1 MWQIVASALQ
11 SRPLA
16 ILGFGLWSF
25 TRMNTGTSVF
35 IRAVFPAMIDLFGR
49 PRRARRWPSR
59 PRRPPPGAGIVR
71 RPARRGAEAALLGLA
86 LFAAAGASAADGAER
101 RPPPLGLS
109 PLPLAPRAAPL
120 GLEEAERR
128 LIERNLLVVAA
139 KRGVDA
145 ARAQVLVAGSRP
157 PSQVTVGS
165 AFAQL
170 SEPASGRGARL
181 YGPTQN
187 ILVGLAVLVE
197 RGGKRALRGRL
208 ADEQVGVAEAQVL
221 DALRLHVFQ
230 LRQAFLGALLAR
242 ANLEVALANRQSL
255 DRTEALLRRQWRD
268 GAVPEGDLLR
278 FQASRLPFEA
288 DVTAGAQA
296 YAAGVA
302 AVAALLGEDAA
313 LAQPG
318 AGQSGALG
326 LPVAVAAPASRP
338 GPTDA
343 PTTVRTALS
352 PVAFDLRGRF
362 AAVPELGVGRDE
374 LARAVS
380 TRADVVAAQ
389 RQATAAAANTR
400 LAEAGRL
407 RDVTVNGTAV
417 RSRLPQDLPD
427 SARRVDAINQFSVS
441 LSIPVFTGRIVQG
454 NITTAQAQQGQAEAL
469 ARAALLGARAEF
481 AIAWA
486 TYEQARALLE
496 LYTSGAT
503 SRAEEAYRS
512 TEQAYLAGGRSLI
525 DVLDALRVLNATR
538 LQANLARHAYLL
550 SLAALEQASGVSG
563 VAPRL

>member
-1 MWQIVASALQ
+1 MK
-11 SRPLA
+11 RLA
-16 ILGFGLWSF
+16 
-25 TRMNTGTSVF
+25 
-35 IRAVFPAMIDLFGR
+35 
-49 PRRARRWPSR
+49 
-59 PRRPPPGAGIVR
+59 
-71 RPARRGAEAALLGLA
+71 RGAALAGLV
-86 LFAAAGASAADGAER
+86 LAAGAATHAAAAER
-101 RPPPLGLS
+101 QPPLGLA

-120 GLEEAERR
+120 GLEEAELR
-128 LIERNLLVVAA
+128 LIERNLFVVAA

-145 ARAQVLVAGSRP
+145 ARAQILVAGSRP

-165 AFAQL
+165 AFGQVL
-170 SEPASGRGARL
+170 EPAGSRTVRYYSPAS
-181 YGPTQN
+181 N
-187 ILVGLAVLVE
+187 VLVGLSVLVE
-197 RGGKRALRGRL
+197 RGGKRTLRSRL

-221 DALRLHVFQ
+221 DTLRLQVFQ
-230 LRQAFLGALLAR
+230 LRQAFLSALLAR
-242 ANLEVALANRQSL
+242 ANLEVAFANRQSL

-288 DVTAGAQA
+288 DITAGAQA

-313 LAQPG
+313 AVQPG
-318 AGQSGALG
+318 AGQSGALN
-326 LPVAVAAPASRP
+326 LPAPEAVPSARP
-338 GPTDA
+338 GPTNA
-343 PTTVRTALS
+343 PTTVRTVLS

-362 AAVPELGVGRDE
+362 AAAPELGVGREE
-374 LARAVS
+374 LARAVA

-389 RQATAAAANTR
+389 RQVAASAANTR

-441 LSIPVFTGRIVQG
+441 LSVPIFTARIVEG
-454 NITTAQAQQGQAEAL
+454 NVTTAQAQQGQADAL

-481 AIAWA
+481 AVAWA
-486 TYEQARALLE
+486 AYEQARSLLE

-503 SRAEEAYRS
+503 NRAEEAFRI
-512 TEQAYLAGGRSLI
+512 TEQAYLAGGRSLV
-525 DVLDALRVLNATR
+525 DVLDAVRVLNATR
-538 LQANLARHAYLL
+538 LQANQARHAYLL

-563 VAPRL
+563 LAPRL